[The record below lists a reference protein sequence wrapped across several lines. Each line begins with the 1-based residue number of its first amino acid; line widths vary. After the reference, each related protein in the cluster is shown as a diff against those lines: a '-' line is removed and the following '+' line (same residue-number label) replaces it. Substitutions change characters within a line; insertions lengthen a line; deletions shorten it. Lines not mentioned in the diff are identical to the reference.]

1 MSLVLSLLGA
11 DESHL
16 AMYISLGSYWWCRYG
31 AAHTHHHTHS
41 PTLTPTLTPKN
52 YQANIERADS
62 FNTRSTSGTVE
73 DVMERLEFG
82 SFQVGLTFA
91 CGLTF
96 MSDAVQINL
105 M

>member
-1 MSLVLSLLGA
+1 MSLVLSLSL
-11 DESHL
+11 
-16 AMYISLGSYWWCRYG
+16 YIAPLLLVVSLRCS
-31 AAHTHHHTHS
+31 AHTPPHPLTHIDAHAD
-41 PTLTPTLTPKN
+41 TQN